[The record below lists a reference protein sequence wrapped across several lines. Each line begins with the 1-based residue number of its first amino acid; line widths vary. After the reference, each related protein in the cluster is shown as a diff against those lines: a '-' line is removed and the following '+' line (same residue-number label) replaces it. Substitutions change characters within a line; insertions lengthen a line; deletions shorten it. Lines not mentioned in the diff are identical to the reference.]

1 MLGRYM
7 AKSTVLKGV
16 NLSYVSMDGR
26 RMRLLFREMTKST
39 SITSLSVGSD
49 QWQNTNH
56 FGIDSIRDMV
66 PFLKNSTEITR
77 IHLGG
82 NAIHTEGFELLM
94 NALDGGPI
102 QVLELYQ
109 CSIDCILTLEN
120 CTLPNLT
127 MVRLSFNNIRTMPS
141 LEKHTNLDSLD
152 LCNNQIE
159 LPKVQGGA
167 GLKNLSLS
175 SNGITDEGVEV
186 LVKSLQHNTSLT
198 TLRLSGNHFTD
209 TGLCPL
215 LKLLNDVSSING
227 TLNSNHTLTS
237 VRTYDYS
244 DRLDDTPT
252 KKEVRKLIKDATNI
266 NSKSSNPGREKI
278 LHTLLNSTKRAEL
291 ARFQWNGSTMASL
304 LSDDNGNGKSL
315 TSSLLSDE
323 HAFLLPEI
331 LSLVDSTHGQNELYH
346 LLIEVVP
353 YLL

>member
-1 MLGRYM
+1 M
-7 AKSTVLKGV
+7 
-16 NLSYVSMDGR
+16 
-26 RMRLLFREMTKST
+26 
-39 SITSLSVGSD
+39 
-49 QWQNTNH
+49 
-56 FGIDSIRDMV
+56 
-66 PFLKNSTEITR
+66 
-77 IHLGG
+77 
-82 NAIHTEGFELLM
+82 
-94 NALDGGPI
+94 
-102 QVLELYQ
+102 
-109 CSIDCILTLEN
+109 
-120 CTLPNLT
+120 
-127 MVRLSFNNIRTMPS
+127 
-141 LEKHTNLDSLD
+141 
-152 LCNNQIE
+152 
-159 LPKVQGGA
+159 
-167 GLKNLSLS
+167 
-175 SNGITDEGVEV
+175 EV

-198 TLRLSGNHFTD
+198 TLRLSGNQFTD